1 MDRLTSLF
9 LTHVLWGVL
18 ESFAYLF
25 KLVLIDI
32 DL

>member
-1 MDRLTSLF
+1 MDRFISLF

-25 KLVLIDI
+25 KLVLIDTE
-32 DL
+32 L

>member
-1 MDRLTSLF
+1 MDHFISLF

-32 DL
+32 DV